1 MFAKGILNLFYYSC
15 RGKYRLYYYKSH
27 KFLEKEITIN
37 FYKRYFFKFKYF
49 IRYNIPNSI
58 WESLSSLVS
67 SLRVTQYKQK
77 YKSYGI
83 LNPDVTFYVIRMR
96 PPAWGFFAGVTS
108 VLQGIMYAEEHK
120 LIPVVDMENYWVAE
134 LSSTKK
140 INGTYNAWCY
150 FFEQISDFSLE
161 EVYKSKNVILSEGSR
176 ILGNN
181 HWFTD
186 RKLLY
191 LREINH
197 LKTISEII
205 NKHIKLNK
213 ITLDN
218 FNKIRDELNWIPSQ
232 TLGVFI
238 RGTAYRTNSGVND
251 MPPAL
256 ESIIANV
263 KNTLSEKNLNN
274 LYISTEDYEIYST
287 LCKELKDFNIVPNI
301 RYKKT
306 SSVENWQKSGKVTP
320 DGGILLGYD
329 RTLNY
334 LVDILLISECES
346 CIATLSNASVFFLSK
361 RFHSLKKSKLVINT
375 GVYDL

>member
-1 MFAKGILNLFYYSC
+1 M
-15 RGKYRLYYYKSH
+15 
-27 KFLEKEITIN
+27 
-37 FYKRYFFKFKYF
+37 
-49 IRYNIPNSI
+49 
-58 WESLSSLVS
+58 WESLSPLVS

-77 YKSYGI
+77 YRSYGI

-108 VLQGIMYAEEHK
+108 VLQGIMYAEKHN
-120 LIPVVDMENYWVAE
+120 LTPVVDMENYWVAE

-150 FFEQISDFSLE
+150 FFKQISDFSLE

-176 ILGNN
+176 ILGND

-205 NKHIKLNK
+205 NKHITLNK

-218 FNKIRDELNWIPSQ
+218 FNKVKDELNWTPSQ

-238 RGTAYRTNSGVND
+238 RGTAYMTNSGVND

-256 ESIIANV
+256 ESIIVNI
-263 KNTLSEKNLNN
+263 KNTLTEKKLTNV
-274 LYISTEDYEIYST
+274 YISTEDYDIYST
-287 LCKELKDFNIVPNI
+287 LCKEFKDFNIVPNI
-301 RYKKT
+301 RYKKI
-306 SSVENWQKSGKVTP
+306 SSFEVWQKSNKITP
-320 DGGILLGYD
+320 GGGILLGYD

-334 LVDILLISECES
+334 LIDILLMTECES
-346 CIATLSNASVFFLSK
+346 CIATLSNASVFLLSK
-361 RFHSLKKSKLVINT
+361 RFHGRKKSKLVTNT
-375 GVYDL
+375 GVFDL

>member
-1 MFAKGILNLFYYSC
+1 MFAKRILDLFYYSC
-15 RGKYRLYYYKSH
+15 GGKYRLYYYKSY

-37 FYKRYFFKFKYF
+37 FYKRYFFQFKYF

-96 PPAWGFFAGVTS
+96 PPAWGFFAGVTT
-108 VLQGIMYAEEHK
+108 VLQGIMYAEK
-120 LIPVVDMENYWVAE
+120 QNLIPVVDMENYWVAE

-140 INGTYNAWCY
+140 INNTYNAWCF
-150 FFEQISDFSLE
+150 FFEQISNFSLE

-176 ILGNN
+176 ILGND

-197 LKTISEII
+197 LKTISKII
-205 NKHIKLNK
+205 DRYIKLNR
-213 ITLDN
+213 ITIDH
-218 FNKIRDELNWIPSQ
+218 FNKITTEINWVPSQ

-238 RGTAYRTNSGVND
+238 RGTVYRTNTGVNN

-301 RYKKT
+301 RYKNT
-306 SSVENWQKSGKVTP
+306 SSVEDWQKSGKVTF

>member
-1 MFAKGILNLFYYSC
+1 M
-15 RGKYRLYYYKSH
+15 
-27 KFLEKEITIN
+27 
-37 FYKRYFFKFKYF
+37 
-49 IRYNIPNSI
+49 

-67 SLRVTQYKQK
+67 SLRVNQYKQK
-77 YKSYGI
+77 YKSYGK
-83 LNPDVTFYVIRMR
+83 LNPDVTFYVVRMR
-96 PPAWGFFAGVTS
+96 PPAWGFFAGVTT
-108 VLQGIMYAEEHK
+108 VLQGILYAEKHN
-120 LIPVVDMENYWVAE
+120 LTPVVDMENYWVAE

-140 INGTYNAWCY
+140 INDTHNAWCY
-150 FFEQISDFSLE
+150 FFEQISNFSLE

-205 NKHIKLNK
+205 DKRIKLNR
-213 ITLDN
+213 ITLN
-218 FNKIRDELNWIPSQ
+218 YFNKVKDELNWVPSQ

-238 RGTAYRTNSGVND
+238 RGTVYRTNSGVND

-256 ESIIANV
+256 ESIIVNI

-287 LCKELKDFNIVPNI
+287 LSEELKAFNIVPNI
-301 RYKKT
+301 RYKKI
-306 SSVENWQKSGKVTP
+306 SSVEDWQKSSKVTP

-334 LVDILLISECES
+334 LVDILLITECES
-346 CIATLSNASVFFLSK
+346 CVATLSNASVFFLPK
-361 RFHSLKKSKLVINT
+361 RFYSLKKSKLVTNT
-375 GVYDL
+375 EVYDL

>member
-1 MFAKGILNLFYYSC
+1 MFAKRILNLFYYSC
-15 RGKYRLYYYKSH
+15 GGKYRLYYYKSH
-27 KFLEKEITIN
+27 KFHEKEITIN

-96 PPAWGFFAGVTS
+96 PPAWGFFAGVTT
-108 VLQGIMYAEEHK
+108 VLQGIMYAEK
-120 LIPVVDMENYWVAE
+120 QNLIPVVDMENYWVAE

-140 INGTYNAWCY
+140 INNTYNAWCY
-150 FFEQISDFSLE
+150 FFEQISNFSLE

-176 ILGNN
+176 ILGND

-197 LKTISEII
+197 LKTISKII
-205 NKHIKLNK
+205 DRYIKLNR
-213 ITLDN
+213 IAIDH
-218 FNKIRDELNWIPSQ
+218 FNKIKTEINWVPSQ

-238 RGTAYRTNSGVND
+238 RGTAYRTNTGVND

-301 RYKKT
+301 RYKNT
-306 SSVENWQKSGKVTP
+306 SSVEDWQKSGKVTP